1 MAEFFPPVPD
11 EVWPEG
17 AERPS
22 NEPELLFRRQL
33 EAALADRPWLVIQ
46 NLLVQAPDRVGTREI
61 DFLVIDPARGMVV
74 IEVKGGDYR
83 FSPVDGWHRVVR
95 GEVRPDGPG
104 APRQAI
110 GAMYALVQAL
120 ATHALHNARR
130 PPYLHGWLVALPDAE
145 IDATTL
151 PPDAVGHVLDARRCH
166 APARLLA
173 DIEDLLAS
181 LALHYPDVACGE
193 DSCVPALVER
203 HMLPWTRARLSVRDE
218 IRSARVVETDVLRPI
233 RTIMDACLGIDRLSV
248 RGYPGTG
255 KTYAAL
261 CRARADLA
269 AGRRTL
275 VLCFN
280 VPLAASL
287 TARLHALPVRP
298 TTTAAEIAARQVVV
312 ARIHALAEAATAAL
326 DRRGALPDPSHGQ
339 AYFDALLTALPEAAE
354 RGLFGAFDSI
364 VVDEGQDFSPTMLD
378 AVDALAGRCA
388 RIAFFHDPNQTLYGG
403 TSAADLERRFGQ
415 PLVLRENL
423 RNSPTITD
431 FLRSLDPTRLQDL
444 DSPPSLRNGQPV
456 VVWEHEADDPAAQ
469 LAAITRIVRHLRIS
483 EDVRTDDIVL
493 LSPFRADRG
502 VLAGVEAIDG
512 LPVVSI
518 EESVRLEPGT
528 PCLRR
533 ETLHRFKGLE
543 APAVILHDVRGAA
556 ENVSYEAILTGASRA
571 RNALYILRSGDYAG
585 GAALPVQG
593 ELP

>member
-11 EVWPEG
+11 EIWPEG

-33 EAALADRPWLVIQ
+33 EEALADRPWIVVQ
-46 NLLVQAPDRVGTREI
+46 NLLVQAPDRIGTREI
-61 DFLVIDPARGMVV
+61 DFLVIDPARGMIV
-74 IEVKGGDYR
+74 IEVKGGEYR
-83 FSPVDGWHRVVR
+83 FSPADGWHRVVR
-95 GEVRPDGPG
+95 GTVRPDAPG

-120 ATHALHNARR
+120 AAHALHNARR

-145 IDATTL
+145 VEAATLPTDAT
-151 PPDAVGHVLDARRCH
+151 GHVLDARRCH
-166 APARLLA
+166 DPARLLA
-173 DIEDLLAS
+173 DIEDLFTS
-181 LALHYPDVACGE
+181 LALHYPEVACGA

-218 IRSARVVETDVLRPI
+218 IRAARVVESDALRPI
-233 RTIMDACLGIDRLSV
+233 RTIMDACDGIDRISV

-261 CRARADLA
+261 CRARADLD

-287 TARLHALPVRP
+287 TARLHAPPVRA
-298 TTTAAEIAARQVVV
+298 TTSAADIASRPAVV
-312 ARIHALAEAATAAL
+312 ARIHALAEVAANEL
-326 DRRGALPDPSHGQ
+326 GRREALPDPSDGQ
-339 AYFDALLTALPEAAE
+339 AYFDAVLAGLPEAAA
-354 RGLFGAFDSI
+354 RGLFGRFDSV
-364 VVDEGQDFSPTMLD
+364 VVDEGQDFTPAMLA
-378 AVDALAGRCA
+378 AVDAFVAGGA
-388 RIAFFHDPNQTLYGG
+388 RLAFFHDPNQTLYGG
-403 TSAADLERRFGQ
+403 TPAAELERRYGQ

-423 RNSPTITD
+423 RNSPTITE
-431 FLRSLDPTRLQDL
+431 FLRSLDPGRLQDL

-456 VVWEHEADDPAAQ
+456 VVAEYDEADPAAQ
-469 LAAITRIVRHLRIS
+469 LAAITRIVRHLRVS
-483 EDVRTDDIVL
+483 EDVRADDIVL
-493 LSPFRADRG
+493 LSPFRHDRG
-502 VLAGVEAIDG
+502 ALAGVDAIDDM
-512 LPVVSI
+512 LVRSI
-518 EESVRLEPGT
+518 EEAVRLEPGT

-543 APAVILHDVRGAA
+543 APAVILHDVRGSA

-571 RNALYILRSGDYAG
+571 RNALYILRSNDYAG